1 MIVAAGRV
9 VADGGD
15 LVPGHV
21 VVERDRV
28 ARVAEG
34 LPSGA
39 DYTFPDGTLVPGFI
53 DLQVNGGAG
62 VDLLDCAPAD
72 VERLCRYLAG
82 TGTSAFLPTLI
93 TAPPDRISRALSVL
107 RQSRPAGAT
116 VLGVHLEG
124 PVLNPARRGAHDSRV
139 LASAGDPSV
148 QALYDA
154 ARPDLRLVTL
164 APELPGALDLIARLT
179 AQGVVVSLGHTDATY
194 AQAAEAFRRGAR
206 MVTHLFNGMRG
217 LHHREPGIIGAAFE
231 DAHAVCGLIADG
243 VHVHPA
249 MIRLAH
255 GILGARRIALVTDAI
270 AAAGMPPGEYRL
282 ADRAV
287 TVQVGDA
294 PRLPDGTLAGST
306 LRMDEAV
313 RNLVSWGI
321 PLRDALQSAS
331 FVPARVLG
339 LTDRGA
345 LAAGARADVCVLG
358 ADGRATLTVVGG
370 GVVFRGPGG

>member
-15 LVPGHV
+15 LLPGHV
-21 VVERDRV
+21 VVEGDRV
-28 ARVAEG
+28 GRVAEG

-39 DYTFPDGTLVPGFI
+39 DYTFPEGTLVPGFI

-62 VDLLDCAPAD
+62 VDLLDCASAD
-72 VERLCRYLAG
+72 VERLCRHLAG
-82 TGTSAFLPTLI
+82 TGTTAFLPTLI
-93 TAPPDRISRALSVL
+93 TAPPDRIHRALSVL
-107 RQSRPAGAT
+107 RQARPAGAA

-148 QALYDA
+148 QAVYDT

-194 AQAAEAFRRGAR
+194 AQAAEAIRRGAR
-206 MVTHLFNGMRG
+206 MITHLFNGMRG

-231 DAHAVCGLIADG
+231 DTNAVCGLIADG

-255 GILGARRIALVTDAI
+255 KILGARRIALVTDAI

-321 PLRDALQSAS
+321 PLRDALHSAS
-331 FVPARVLG
+331 LVPARLLG